1 MKLEGKQAII
11 QKIYLQTKVGS
22 NYAKSMNIEN
32 HIQSRNTMNKM
43 PQNGSCSI
51 GLATY
56 QSGLRGKTKEARSR
70 WNRLGRKRR
79 THQKA

>member
-1 MKLEGKQAII
+1 MNLEGKQAII

-22 NYAKSMNIEN
+22 NHAKSMNIEK

-43 PQNGSCSI
+43 PQDGSCCI

-79 THQKA
+79 TH